1 MRRSSGSTPWLRL
14 ARIDDVRRLAD
25 QVREHGPIDP
35 WVHNAGVWVR
45 GSTPR
50 TSADGHETTIAVN
63 VLEARLLT
71 HLLAPRA
78 AGTVAL
84 AGLGTGGVAR
94 PQPAALG
101 PETDPQRA
109 YAQSKACEVALA
121 LAWNRRLPDVTSA
134 AVDPGWVTTTLASPG
149 APATSARPRTPSP
162 SAARQ
167 PTWPRRPTGRTG
179 CRRRSPDRCGTPPSR
194 TRSSRPAIE
203 W

>member
-71 HLLAPRA
+71 HLLAPELQGR
-78 AGTVAL
+78 L
-84 AGLGTGGVAR
+84 LWLGLGTGGSHAR
-94 PQPAALG
+94 SPRPLARRPIRSG
-101 PETDPQRA
+101 RTRRA
-109 YAQSKACEVALA
+109 WRA
-121 LAWNRRLPDVTSA
+121 RLPWPWPGIVGCRTS
-134 AVDPGWVTTTLASPG
+134 P
-149 APATSARPRTPSP
+149 
-162 SAARQ
+162 
-167 PTWPRRPTGRTG
+167 
-179 CRRRSPDRCGTPPSR
+179 RRRSTRGGSRPRWPAPAARRRQLVRGHHRLLLHGSRPGLGALLEEPGADADPRTARGTPPSR
-194 TRSSRPAIE
+194 MRSSRPAIE